1 MLPYLAIVSNAAM
14 NIGVHVSLQ
23 ISISSFKKFLFNS
36 SVRMLFRKTITNTR
50 TAQKNFRQL
59 PLKRTQEG
67 KVESGAAIL
76 NFKPLKYFA
85 F

>member
-50 TAQKNFRQL
+50 TDQKNFRQL
-59 PLKRTQEG
+59 PLKRPQEG

-76 NFKPLKYFA
+76 NFNPLKYFA